1 MITGVHALVYAD
13 DAVAARSFF
22 RDVLQWPYVD
32 AHDGW
37 LIFNTGPSEI
47 GVHPTSG
54 GQGPT
59 PQAGQHHEITL
70 MCDDIKVTVAELAA
84 RGANFTQEIS
94 DQGFG
99 QVAVLEIPGA
109 GSMMLYEPR
118 HPVAYLQPRA
128 ESS

>member
-13 DAVAARSFF
+13 DADAARTFF

-54 GQGPT
+54 GDDPAWPTGP
-59 PQAGQHHEITL
+59 HHEVTL
-70 MCDDIKVTVAELAA
+70 MCDDIKATVAELED
-84 RGANFTQEIS
+84 RGAEFTEDIRE
-94 DQGFG
+94 QGFG
-99 QVAVLEIPGA
+99 RTAMLRVPGA
-109 GSMMLYEPR
+109 GSLLLYEPR
-118 HPVAYLQPRA
+118 HPVAYLEPPTDIT
-128 ESS
+128 